1 MEQWDTFAVI
11 VGATAASLLGLLFV
25 AISIRLEV
33 IARSAELRNRAA
45 QILVLFGTVLFA
57 AALLAAPSQTR
68 LELGIELIVLAV
80 AAALA
85 LTVLDRRAKAGA
97 GTQAVARALDV
108 VTPNTFS
115 TLLVAASGIVLTT
128 SCDAGFYVLV
138 AAVRLVAPDQS
149 DRLAGH
155 ARPPG
160 LTTAGPGCRDANMR
174 ICALHLTCPLT

>member
-1 MEQWDTFAVI
+1 VI

-57 AALLAAPSQTR
+57 PALLSVPSQTR
-68 LELGIELIVLAV
+68 LGIELIVLAV

-97 GTQAVARALDV
+97 STQAVARALDV
-108 VTPNTFS
+108 VTPNTF
-115 TLLVAASGIVLTT
+115 TMLLVAASGIVLTT
-128 SCDAGFYVLV
+128 GCDAGFYVLV
-138 AAVRLVAPDQS
+138 AAVL
-149 DRLAGH
+149 LAVGGGVTG
-155 ARPPG
+155 AWLL
-160 LTTAGPGCRDANMR
+160 LTK
-174 ICALHLTCPLT
+174 